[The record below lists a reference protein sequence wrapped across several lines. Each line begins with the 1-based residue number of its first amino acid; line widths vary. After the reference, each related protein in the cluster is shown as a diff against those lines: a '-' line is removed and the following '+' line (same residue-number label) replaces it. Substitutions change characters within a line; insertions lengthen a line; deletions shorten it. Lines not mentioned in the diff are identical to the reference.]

1 MISLSSFIVIRSG
14 KKAEN
19 GSFPPIWGII
29 ILVHHRLFD
38 FQPVHYNSTTQRHF
52 LFRESEDVIPTDKG
66 NRVYRIN
73 CSDCPGGRGYI
84 GETSCPMKI
93 RVEEHLN
100 VSRFGFLRDSAFA
113 DHLIIDGYSHNEESV
128 GFLFLRALIWSRI
141 LTERARPILP
151 TCTSR

>member
-52 LFRESEDVIPTDKG
+52 LFRESEDVIPMDKG

-73 CSDCPGGRGYI
+73 CSDCPGGGEGYI

-113 DHLIIDGYSHNEESV
+113 DHLIISGHSYHEGSI
-128 GFLFLRALIWSRI
+128 FLLHIKDHKI
-141 LTERARPILP
+141 
-151 TCTSR
+151 